1 MAYSKKALVDL
12 VKSNGNAD
20 IHLASKD
27 VITASCNFEDEQVST
42 STIAVTIHSYISG
55 DTKENYHSFRY
66 LTDIYGEIEIMYYGD
81 EDDTSDCKQTIIV
94 YPNNYYERSSA
105 LPMTYKIPILS
116 QYINSVTFTLFNNTD
131 ETLTVTKA
139 LIRREVSSAEEYSDA
154 TGISNTQLSKVEAYD
169 NGCQIY
175 YSDQDDPTTIVFEG
189 DSNGRLTGVIVNPNS
204 ASQRRIEFNRNTTS
218 IT

>member
-27 VITASCNFEDEQVST
+27 VVTASCNFEDAQIST
-42 STIAVTIHSYISG
+42 PTIAVTIHSYISG
-55 DTKENYHSFRY
+55 DTKDNYHSFRY

-116 QYINSVTFTLFNNTD
+116 QYIKSVTFTLFNNTAD
-131 ETLTVTKA
+131 TLTVAKA
-139 LIRREVSSAEEYSDA
+139 LIRREVSAAEDYAEY
-154 TGISNTQLSKVEAYD
+154 TGISNTSLSRVEAFN
-169 NGCQIY
+169 NGCKIY
-175 YSDQDDPTTIVFEG
+175 YDDQENPTTLVFEG
-189 DSNGRLTGVIVNPNS
+189 DSNGNLVSILVNPNGS
-204 ASQRRIEFNRNTTS
+204 NQRRILFNRNNS
-218 IT
+218 NL

>member
-12 VKSNGNAD
+12 VKNNGNAD

-27 VITASCNFEDEQVST
+27 VVTASCNFEDEQVST
-42 STIAVTIHSYISG
+42 PTIAVTIHSYISG

-105 LPMTYKIPILS
+105 LPMTYKIHILS

>member
-27 VITASCNFEDEQVST
+27 VVTASCNFEDEQVST
-42 STIAVTIHSYISG
+42 QTIAVTIHSYISG
-55 DTKENYHSFRY
+55 DAKDNYHSFRY

-139 LIRREVSSAEEYSDA
+139 LIRREVSSAEDYAEY
-154 TGISNTQLSKVEAYD
+154 TGISNTSLSRVEAFN
-169 NGCQIY
+169 NGCKIY
-175 YSDQDDPTTIVFEG
+175 YDDQENPTTLVFEG
-189 DSNGRLTGVIVNPNS
+189 DSNGNLVSILVNPNES
-204 ASQRRIEFNRNTTS
+204 NQRRILFNRNNS
-218 IT
+218 NL

>member
-12 VKSNGNAD
+12 IKSNGNAD
-20 IHLASKD
+20 IHLASKGT
-27 VITASCNFEDEQVST
+27 VTATCNFQDEQT
-42 STIAVTIHSYISG
+42 NTATIAVTIHSYISG
-55 DTKENYHSFRY
+55 DTKEKYHSFRY
-66 LTDIYGEIEIMYYGD
+66 LTDVYGEIEIMYYGD
-81 EDDTSDCKQTIIV
+81 DNDAKECKQTIIV

-116 QYINSVTFTLFNNTD
+116 QYISAVTFTLFNNTK

-175 YSDQDDPTTIVFEG
+175 YTDQDTPTTLVFEG

-204 ASQRRIEFNRNTTS
+204 ANQRRIEFNRNSTS

>member
-12 VKSNGNAD
+12 VKNNGNAD

-27 VITASCNFEDEQVST
+27 VVTASCNFEDEQVST
-42 STIAVTIHSYISG
+42 PTIAVTIHSYISG
-55 DTKENYHSFRY
+55 DTKDNYHSFRY

-116 QYINSVTFTLFNNTD
+116 QYINSVTFTLFNNTG

-189 DSNGRLTGVIVNPNS
+189 DSSGRLTGVIVNPNS

>member
-27 VITASCNFEDEQVST
+27 VVTASCNFEDEQVST
-42 STIAVTIHSYISG
+42 PTIAVTIHSYISG
-55 DTKENYHSFRY
+55 DTKDNYHSFRY

-139 LIRREVSSAEEYSDA
+139 IIRREVSSAEEYSDA

>member
-1 MAYSKKALVDL
+1 MAYSKKALVDII
-12 VKSNGNAD
+12 KSNGGSN
-20 IHLASKD
+20 IYLASGD
-27 VITASCNFEDEQVST
+27 VISASCDFEDEQVST
-42 STIAVTIHSYISG
+42 STIAVTIYSYISG
-55 DTKENYHSFRY
+55 DTKDNYHSFRY

-116 QYINSVTFTLFNNTD
+116 QYISAVTFTLFNNTK

-175 YSDQDDPTTIVFEG
+175 YTDQDTPTTLVFEG

-204 ASQRRIEFNRNTTS
+204 ANQRRIEFNRNSTS